1 MIFIKA
7 WRAWMDL
14 SASGMMDVTFIND
27 LNTFT
32 QEEKFTLTATLHGK
46 IKANNTKQEGLQGTK
61 IKKSN

>member
-1 MIFIKA
+1 
-7 WRAWMDL
+7 MDL